1 MIDVQDDH
9 ANDAQVEAVEPA
21 TESGGGCDMAQET
34 SGFGEIGADAN
45 CVSGVKLAVF
55 VSGMLAAIVAA
66 PSGGGQCTTKQCRAD
81 PSVDRYALP
90 WF

>member
-1 MIDVQDDH
+1 MCKMTTLMTPRSKPSSPPPK
-9 ANDAQVEAVEPA
+9 AVA
-21 TESGGGCDMAQET
+21 AVTWRRKRLDS
-34 SGFGEIGADAN
+34 GEIGADAN

-66 PSGGGQCTTKQCRAD
+66 PSGGGQCTTEQCRAD
-81 PSVDRYALP
+81 PTVDRYALP